1 MSVCGITD
9 ANVKNVQQ
17 EAQLMSG
24 FTFDVL
30 HLRLQYDLNLHI
42 VSCTSL
48 HVFSYMIH
56 TCQLFAAV
64 INACE
69 TIVKAILQNLDA
81 GEIVVENICF
91 FGEA

>member
-1 MSVCGITD
+1 
-9 ANVKNVQQ
+9 
-17 EAQLMSG
+17 MSG
-24 FTFDVL
+24 FTFDML

-48 HVFSYMIH
+48 YVFSYKIH
-56 TCQLFAAV
+56 TCQLFITAV

-69 TIVKAILQNLDA
+69 TIVNAMLQNLDA

-91 FGEA
+91 FGET